1 MLILG
6 IETSCDETSASVVK
20 NGKILSN
27 SIYSQL
33 IHQKFGGVV
42 PEIASRQ
49 HLKTIVPV
57 AQEALNKAGIPLKK
71 IEGIAITYGPGLVG
85 CLLIGL
91 SWSKAVAYSLKI
103 PFVGINHIEAH
114 IFANLLEHP
123 KLEPPFVCLVVS
135 GGHSI
140 LVYVKGKGDYKIMGQ
155 TRDDAAGEA
164 FDKVAKL
171 LQIGY
176 PGGPLIDKMAK
187 KGDKDFVKFPRAY
200 LEKDSLDFSFS
211 GLKTA
216 VAIYLSKQSKSKIGK
231 RKKDIAASFQ
241 EAVVDVL
248 IDKSMRALNLAKTDK
263 LVLAGGV
270 ARNSRLR
277 EKLKTK
283 AKDLR
288 FNLYYPSPELCTDN
302 AAMVAICG
310 EFYLSKGIKSDL
322 SLSAIPYAK
331 LGSTAYSHFAPKVG
345 MTNPF

>member
-20 NGKILSN
+20 SGKILSN
-27 SIYSQL
+27 IVYSQL
-33 IHQKFGGVV
+33 IHSKFGGVV

-49 HLKTIVPV
+49 HLKTILPV
-57 AQEALNKAGIPLKK
+57 LEEALSQAGTPLKK
-71 IEGIAITYGPGLVG
+71 VEGIAVTYGPGLVG

-91 SWSKAVAYSLKI
+91 SCSKAVAYALRI
-103 PFVGINHIEAH
+103 PFVGVNHIEAH
-114 IFANLLEHP
+114 IFANFLEHP
-123 KLEPPFVCLVVS
+123 GLKPPFVCLVIS

-140 LVYVKGKGDYKIMGQ
+140 LVYVKDKGDYQIMGQ

-171 LQIGY
+171 LDIGY
-176 PGGPLIDKMAK
+176 PGGPLVDKMAK
-187 KGDKDFVKFPRAY
+187 KGNKDFVKFPRAY
-200 LEKDSLDFSFS
+200 LGKESLDFSFS

-216 VAIYLSKQSKSKIGK
+216 VAIYVSKLSKTKLV
-231 RKKDIAASFQ
+231 RNKKNIAASFQ

-248 IDKSMRALNLAKTDK
+248 IDKSIRALNLAGTDK

-277 EKLKTK
+277 EKLEIK
-283 AKDLR
+283 AKDLK
-288 FNLYYPSPELCTDN
+288 FDLCYPSPELCTDN
-302 AAMVAICG
+302 AAMVAVCG
-310 EFYLSKGIKSDL
+310 DFYLSKGIKSDL

-331 LGSTAYSHFAPKVG
+331 IGSMAYSHLAPKVG
-345 MTNPF
+345 ITSPL